1 MTLQGAAKIMDGAR
15 SALGKAK
22 QAAGKILDAAEEVGS
37 VSAMA
42 KKALGGLL
50 LELHG
55 SEDIDME

>member
-1 MTLQGAAKIMDGAR
+1 MKGAR

-42 KKALGGLL
+42 KKAIGGLIQ
-50 LELHG
+50 ELHG
-55 SEDIDME
+55 SENIEME